1 MAEPSAIKQTTETA
15 VTPAKPSHPARV
27 TSTPRP
33 RRRRAQPDTPEYL
46 IPRMGKLPVSDAMHF
61 VTAHLIS
68 GQGDA
73 EPSVISGPLK
83 LKPAA
88 AAQLPAT
95 GVLLTHEQGWFAR
108 GLALGNLLHS
118 ITLAPGEVTQVA
130 VVEWHRQESGSA
142 QESTQQDDSTSATDQ
157 RNRSVDDVQQSTLKE
172 VQKGSS
178 FAASASVEAEGGFS
192 LPLFSAGGGANTT
205 TGYSTNYS
213 DGTRDLSLSENQKIN
228 EATTRNAQASRSRRA
243 AVVRETSQAED
254 EQLTTR
260 VVANYNHAHA
270 LTMMYFEVVEVF
282 DLTTKVIDAERLIY
296 LPMEIVEIDE
306 QLLHRFGSQLAQAAG
321 WRRDTALAD
330 DIKRWIESLSSTQAV
345 AAGNNHSLALKSDGT
360 VRGWGINDYGQSNIP
375 AGLGKVVAIAAGG
388 NHSLALKSD
397 GTVVTWGRN
406 EAGEANIPAGLSRV
420 TAIAAGYSHNL
431 ALKSDGTVVGW
442 GDNDFGMTTIPA
454 GLGGVIAIE
463 AGGSHSLALKKDRTV
478 VGWGDNRKGQTNI
491 PTGLSGVT
499 AIAAGGNHS
508 LALKSDGTVVGWGY
522 NGNGEIN
529 VPAGLSGVIA
539 MATGWDHNLA
549 LKSDG
554 TVVGWGRNSEGQTIQ
569 KPAAILARLNRE
581 KLLYNQVMWVSQ
593 EPGAVIESLRGLKWP
608 SDATRALSES
618 VDPRPVTLTGN
629 YVGYRWH
636 FDDSRQRNKF
646 LKQYIDAP
654 DESDMS
660 HAVSVAVP
668 TGGVFGEAVLGQ
680 AVSAE
685 KIDLT
690 RFWKW
695 QDSPI
700 PILPSQISPL
710 TAGGKARD
718 INTSTGQLNESA
730 AKLDQL
736 AALPDPAGFSAAS
749 QMMTSNIFRD
759 MSGSDVVKELALA
772 ASQHAADGADNAAQ
786 LASQNLASFMNLMKE
801 LAQMGMQQG
810 GMDSTTLGGM
820 QPDPEE
826 EEGGETSGPEGGLSE
841 LAGGGGEEGGAA
853 GLEEVASE
861 LGPLALAAA

>member
-1 MAEPSAIKQTTETA
+1 MTKSAATDQPTA
-15 VTPAKPSHPARV
+15 TKTSVKPTKPSHAARLV
-27 TSTPRP
+27 SASSPRH
-33 RRRRAQPDTPEYL
+33 RQAQPDTPKYL
-46 IPRMGKLPVSDAMHF
+46 IPQMGKLPVSDAMHF

-68 GQGDA
+68 AKGSTDA
-73 EPSVISGPLK
+73 AVISGPLK
-83 LKPAA
+83 LKPVA

-157 RNRSVDDVQQSTLKE
+157 RNRAVDDVQQSTLKE

-192 LPLFSAGGGANTT
+192 LPIFSAGGGANTT

-213 DGTRDLSLSENQKIN
+213 DGTRDLSLSENQRIN

-243 AVVRETSQAED
+243 SVVRETSQAEG

-296 LPMEIVEIDE
+296 LPMEVVDVRREH
-306 QLLHRFGSQLAQAAG
+306 LFRFGNQFVRAAQMRG
-321 WRRDTALAD
+321 DTALAD
-330 DIKRWIESLSSTQAV
+330 DIKEWIKSHTSEQPLAGQPLAKEPIKSLQSGNNAGGQPFADDLTGVTRIESITITHSKERIDSIQTKWLQSDRSER
-345 AAGNNHSLALKSDGT
+345 AGKVHGSYKEKDSEEVVITFGDDEEILHIDGRINTCPHLNTPVVISLTITTNEKSYGPYGDTETLITTNDDSGT
-360 VRGWGINDYGQSNIP
+360 VGRFGPIFLDGALGFFGRSGWAIDAI
-375 AGLGKVVAIAAGG
+375 GLLDDAA
-388 NHSLALKSD
+388 SL
-397 GTVVTWGRN
+397 
-406 EAGEANIPAGLSRV
+406 ILSR
-420 TAIAAGYSHNL
+420 L
-431 ALKSDGTVVGW
+431 
-442 GDNDFGMTTIPA
+442 
-454 GLGGVIAIE
+454 
-463 AGGSHSLALKKDRTV
+463 
-478 VGWGDNRKGQTNI
+478 
-491 PTGLSGVT
+491 
-499 AIAAGGNHS
+499 NH
-508 LALKSDGTVVGWGY
+508 
-522 NGNGEIN
+522 
-529 VPAGLSGVIA
+529 
-539 MATGWDHNLA
+539 
-549 LKSDG
+549 
-554 TVVGWGRNSEGQTIQ
+554 
-569 KPAAILARLNRE
+569 E
-581 KLLYNQVMWVSQ
+581 KLFYNQVMWVAQ

-608 SDATRALSES
+608 SKATRSLSES
-618 VDPRPVTLTGN
+618 IDPKPVTLTGN

-636 FDDSRQRNKF
+636 FDNARQRNAF
-646 LKQYIDAP
+646 LKQYIDTP
-654 DESDMS
+654 DESAMS
-660 HAVSVAVP
+660 HSASVAVP

-710 TAGGKARD
+710 QAGGRARD

-786 LASQNLASFMNLMKE
+786 LASQNLASFMNFMKE
-801 LAQMGMQQG
+801 LTQMAVQKG

-820 QPDPEE
+820 QSDPEE
-826 EEGGETSGPEGGLSE
+826 GEGGETSGPEGVLSE
-841 LAGGGGEEGGAA
+841 LTGSGEEEGGAA
-853 GLEEVASE
+853 GLEEVAE
-861 LGPLALAAA
+861 TVPFVLPV